1 MGCLGSRG
9 LPKILLHRPPPQ
21 KVWCNC
27 CPGSY
32 MLGPAWEPL
41 VRISVSK
48 DCHLK
53 KHLKTLKNYFL
64 HLALSGKTL
73 GKFREFKIF
82 SLTKRQTTPISEKK
96 NTPKFLLATVA
107 GNTLLAEH
115 SHCPPNATFL
125 FSRPVVFHRIEARDA
140 MDFGIVSLF
149 YGLYYGIMGRDFAE
163 ICSDYM
169 ASTIGVS
176 VAFRICNH
184 LGYMEKRS
192 HLTPY
197 LHPFSEIS
205 KSFLVLSAQLLLGFS
220 LHQNC
225 LC

>member
-1 MGCLGSRG
+1 M
-9 LPKILLHRPPPQ
+9 
-21 KVWCNC
+21 
-27 CPGSY
+27 
-32 MLGPAWEPL
+32 
-41 VRISVSK
+41 
-48 DCHLK
+48 
-53 KHLKTLKNYFL
+53 
-64 HLALSGKTL
+64 
-73 GKFREFKIF
+73 
-82 SLTKRQTTPISEKK
+82 KK
-96 NTPKFLLATVA
+96 NTPKFLLDTVA
-107 GNTLLAEH
+107 GNILLAEH

-125 FSRPVVFHRIEARDA
+125 FSCPVVFNRIKARDA

-176 VAFRICNH
+176 VAFMICNH
-184 LGYMEKRS
+184 SWYMEKRS

-197 LHPFSEIS
+197 LHPFSEIN